1 VSRTNETAAIQRA
14 TLPKH
19 IFCVLVLRQPLL
31 NEGGEPL
38 QQQHE
43 AERRHGERLRP
54 YDGRLRRL
62 FYIEADGAA
71 VQQVMW
77 CSGNTVTNHRNRS
90 VHASLC
96 RPQPQPPCTSP
107 IKSRIKLSIRTWL
120 NKSGRWRRGP
130 GTAREGHV
138 RPTQP
143 CHPQRQQHQ
152 RQHTDRHRRSPPY
165 ITTTHRIAASDVVG
179 GGSAGSAR
187 HHDASFVPWA
197 ILFRGALEPFR
208 CRARG
213 TA

>member
-1 VSRTNETAAIQRA
+1 
-14 TLPKH
+14 
-19 IFCVLVLRQPLL
+19 
-31 NEGGEPL
+31 
-38 QQQHE
+38 
-43 AERRHGERLRP
+43 
-54 YDGRLRRL
+54 LRRL

-143 CHPQRQQHQ
+143 CHPQRQHQ